1 MPAAARKKPAPPKD
15 TPRQALCR
23 ELLEIRRDNLSIFS
37 KIDAINTRLKSLA
50 FTEGKF
56 REAFDDL
63 GHVSVS
69 PATPEQVSG
78 EKPELQV
85 EAWQGL
91 PESRRSRL
99 LEQGLVK
106 VMNIIKRATYG
117 QVRVK
122 LHAEPEGDD

>member
-1 MPAAARKKPAPPKD
+1 MPAAAHKAKPPKD

-23 ELLEIRRDNLSIFS
+23 ELLEIRRDNLAVFTR
-37 KIDAINTRLKSLA
+37 IDAINSRLKNIA
-50 FTEGKF
+50 GTDGKF

-69 PATPEQVSG
+69 PATPEAVTG
-78 EKPELQV
+78 EKPELQI
-85 EAWQGL
+85 ETWQEL
-91 PESRRSRL
+91 TESRRAKL

-106 VMNIIKRATYG
+106 VISIIKRATYG

>member
-1 MPAAARKKPAPPKD
+1 MPAAARKQVPKD

-23 ELLEIRRDNLSIFS
+23 ELLEIRRDNLLTFTR
-37 KIDAINTRLKSLA
+37 IDAINARLKTIA
-50 FTEGKF
+50 GTDGKF

-69 PATPEQVSG
+69 PATPEQIAGS
-78 EKPELQV
+78 KPELQV

-91 PESRRSRL
+91 PESRRAKL